1 MKALPLAFG
10 TIFLAVIRPAVK
22 SEGEVELLYL
32 MKFGYMEQTDGET
45 AALTSPEDIKA
56 QMKVAIADFQS
67 FAGLK
72 PTGKMD
78 KQTKI
83 LMNTPRCGMKDIVGH
98 GSYARKKRYV
108 LQGSRWNT
116 NTKNVVTWKIYK
128 YSGQA
133 QIQDKQEV
141 KRAVSD
147 SFQLWQQHISDLDF
161 KEERGDRD
169 ADIKIYF
176 SKGEHGD
183 GNPFDGP
190 GGTLAHAFFP
200 RYGGDVH
207 MDDTEKWTLKT
218 HRGTDMFQTLVHE
231 IGHSLG
237 LSHSDV
243 RSAIMAPFHKGY
255 MPNLQLDS
263 DDIQAIQELYGKENE
278 IEHPAPTLPPGSG
291 GPGGR
296 GPRPRGEICE
306 KGRTSLDAIIMTKD
320 KRTYVFRGDEYWELD
335 DTAVIPGYPK
345 RISADWGGLPGN
357 IDTAITW
364 KDTGATYIFKG
375 NEYWKFINKQMQ
387 PGYPKAISEGFPGIP
402 RDLDAAALAAANNK
416 MYFFKGDNYW
426 RFDPRKKPHV
436 HKKYPQ
442 SILKEWGGLP
452 RDLSAGFLWK
462 NNKNYFFKDD
472 TYWRFSER
480 DFTIDS
486 QVGTKG
492 RSIQKWWYGCQN
504 P

>member
-255 MPNLQLDS
+255 MPNLQLDN

-291 GPGGR
+291 GPR
-296 GPRPRGEICE
+296 RPRGEICE

-335 DTAVIPGYPK
+335 DTAVIPGFPK

>member
-200 RYGGDVH
+200 RSF
-207 MDDTEKWTLKT
+207 M
-218 HRGTDMFQTLVHE
+218 
-231 IGHSLG
+231 
-237 LSHSDV
+237 
-243 RSAIMAPFHKGY
+243 
-255 MPNLQLDS
+255 
-263 DDIQAIQELYGKENE
+263 
-278 IEHPAPTLPPGSG
+278 
-291 GPGGR
+291 
-296 GPRPRGEICE
+296 
-306 KGRTSLDAIIMTKD
+306 
-320 KRTYVFRGDEYWELD
+320 
-335 DTAVIPGYPK
+335 
-345 RISADWGGLPGN
+345 
-357 IDTAITW
+357 
-364 KDTGATYIFKG
+364 
-375 NEYWKFINKQMQ
+375 
-387 PGYPKAISEGFPGIP
+387 
-402 RDLDAAALAAANNK
+402 
-416 MYFFKGDNYW
+416 
-426 RFDPRKKPHV
+426 
-436 HKKYPQ
+436 
-442 SILKEWGGLP
+442 
-452 RDLSAGFLWK
+452 
-462 NNKNYFFKDD
+462 
-472 TYWRFSER
+472 
-480 DFTIDS
+480 
-486 QVGTKG
+486 
-492 RSIQKWWYGCQN
+492 
-504 P
+504 